1 MTLFSGT
8 ISTLSNALN
17 YSATKQKVISQ
28 NIANVDTPNYKA
40 KEISFKAAYDQ
51 ALAKS
56 LEANKTNQKHIDF
69 NDKTNLPYSVLH
81 KNPANY
87 HESGNSVDI
96 DKEMSD
102 LATNQI
108 YYNALVERV
117 SGKFS
122 SLQNVIRGGK

>member
-1 MTLFSGT
+1 MNLFSGT
-8 ISTLSNALN
+8 ISTLDKALN

-40 KEISFKAAYDQ
+40 KDVRFKEAFNE
-51 ALAKS
+51 ALGDS
-56 LEANKTNQKHIDF
+56 LVTNRTNDRHFMFKKTNQTSSSII
-69 NDKTNLPYSVLH
+69 S
-81 KNPANY
+81 KNPVTYN
-87 HESGNSVDI
+87 ESGNSVDI
-96 DKEMSD
+96 DQEMAN

-108 YYNALVERV
+108 YYNALTDRI